1 MRKLTIALAA
11 ALLVPPAAL
20 SGQVPTGSW
29 RLVPQLSLAFHGG
42 YYDDLVVTTFAD
54 GDVDTDVLMIDPGAA
69 LRLGLAAEYAVAP
82 GIWLSGGLAAS
93 WPDADLRIDGIPSA
107 DLDLGIYEFSAGA
120 LFRLGEWGSG
130 AGVIPFY
137 VGGDLNLV
145 SHSFNNLFW
154 EGQPTDISTMSL
166 GLSGRFG
173 AEYAIGPKLTLRGEG
188 RLLFV
193 RGGFGGLEDE
203 LAAAAA
209 RDEGV
214 AAQTN
219 LQRNTYS
226 MFLLNAGLVFRL

>member
-11 ALLVPPAAL
+11 ALLVSPAAL

-69 LRLGLAAEYAVAP
+69 IRLGLAAEYAVAP

-120 LFRLGEWGSG
+120 LFRLGEWASG
-130 AGVIPFY
+130 ARAIPFY

-173 AEYAIGPKLTLRGEG
+173 AEYTISPKLTLRGEG

-193 RGGFGGLEDE
+193 RGGFGGLENE

-209 RDEGV
+209 LDEGI

>member
-1 MRKLTIALAA
+1 MRKVAIALAI
-11 ALLVPPAAL
+11 ALLVSPAGL
-20 SGQVPTGSW
+20 WGQVPTSSW

-54 GDVDTDVLMIDPGAA
+54 GGVDTDVLMIDPGAA
-69 LRLGLAAEYAVAP
+69 IRLGLAAEYAVAP
-82 GIWLSGGLAAS
+82 RIWLSGGLAAS
-93 WPDADLRIDGIPSA
+93 WPNANVRIDGIPSP
-107 DLDLGIYEFSAGA
+107 DLNLSILEFSAGA
-120 LFRLGEWGSG
+120 LYRLGEWGSG
-130 AGVIPFY
+130 ATVIPFY

-154 EGQPTDISTMSL
+154 DGQPTDVSTMSL
-166 GLSGRFG
+166 GLNGRFG
-173 AEYAIGPKLTLRGEG
+173 AEYTIGPKLTLRGEG

-193 RGGFGGLEDE
+193 RGGFSGLENE

-209 RDEGV
+209 LDEGI

-226 MFLLNAGLVFRL
+226 MFLLNAGLAIRL

>member
-1 MRKLTIALAA
+1 
-11 ALLVPPAAL
+11 
-20 SGQVPTGSW
+20 
-29 RLVPQLSLAFHGG
+29 
-42 YYDDLVVTTFAD
+42 
-54 GDVDTDVLMIDPGAA
+54 
-69 LRLGLAAEYAVAP
+69 
-82 GIWLSGGLAAS
+82 
-93 WPDADLRIDGIPSA
+93 
-107 DLDLGIYEFSAGA
+107 
-120 LFRLGEWGSG
+120 
-130 AGVIPFY
+130 
-137 VGGDLNLV
+137 
-145 SHSFNNLFW
+145 
-154 EGQPTDISTMSL
+154 MSL

-209 RDEGV
+209 RDEGI